1 MAGNPSGKK
10 DFTSGGTKPLVTYGF
25 PQNSIIML
33 LRDAGN
39 PSGKKGFTSGGT
51 KLLVTYGFPQNSII
65 MLLRDAGNPSGKNVA
80 ISRYAD

>member
-33 LRDAGN
+33 LRDG
-39 PSGKKGFTSGGT
+39 GKPVGEERLYLWDKTACH
-51 KLLVTYGFPQNSII
+51 
-65 MLLRDAGNPSGKNVA
+65 LRVPGEQHNNAFA
-80 ISRYAD
+80 

>member
-25 PQNSIIML
+25 PQNSII
-33 LRDAGN
+33 
-39 PSGKKGFTSGGT
+39 K
-51 KLLVTYGFPQNSII
+51 
-65 MLLRDAGNPSGKNVA
+65 LLRDAGNPSGKNVA